1 MDVSDYAIPETYGV
15 NFEIKYVEV
24 DGHRHRVAE
33 TGNPEGTPIVIMM
46 GVFEDSLMDSRWLA
60 ACMANHPTG
69 PQYRIIVVTVPYL
82 EEYSE
87 IRIDGNT
94 MSKYDGLK
102 PPNKIIKMKGT
113 KAVDP
118 RFDLEHGGP
127 LALRSILTGGLG
139 IQQAHFVGHD
149 RGCIIM
155 DNMLS
160 KYPEMALSY
169 SRGSQGWTKFE
180 EEWAD
185 LVDQGTFLGPPHRI
199 MATDAFA
206 PLLRSA
212 LRGGAPFGFISP
224 SFAIEASS
232 AAEGTDLRERWNAI
246 QGMGDQSDRFFELT
260 RQIFRQTDF
269 FDEGKRRT
277 DRSKGFCI
285 VDTDFPMMQFQ
296 GEDEM
301 IRAKDIPG
309 ARKMS
314 ILRKLAGL
322 FGAGQVTGLFRL
334 FRLKFPTY
342 IHSDLDK
349 DFGVVS
355 NHTGDQPYW
364 GKWNFFPDE
373 IEDIFPGGEFQERSN
388 PIWVQNYN
396 KFVERKADGR
406 YASLKVKEG
415 ARFQRFTIISEALHW
430 THIERPDNV
439 AWACMDFIADNSWW
453 GK

>member
-60 ACMANHPTG
+60 ACMANHPVG

-127 LALRSILTGGLG
+127 LALRSILTGGLD

-160 KYPEMALSY
+160 EYPEMALSY

-185 LVDQGTFLGPPHRI
+185 LWIRERSSAPHTELWRR
-199 MATDAFA
+199 M
-206 PLLRSA
+206 PSPCSGA
-212 LRGGAPFGFISP
+212 LSEVEPHSGSSP

-246 QGMGDQSDRFFELT
+246 QGMGDQTDRFFEPSDRSSD
-260 RQIFRQTDF
+260 RQISSTR
-269 FDEGKRRT
+269 KRRT

-301 IRAKDIPG
+301 IRKGYTRSKKNVNSPQACWII
-309 ARKMS
+309 RC
-314 ILRKLAGL
+314 
-322 FGAGQVTGLFRL
+322 GQVTGLFRL
-334 FRLKFPTY
+334 FRLRFPTY
-342 IHSDLDK
+342 IHSDLDE

-373 IEDIFPGGEFQERSN
+373 VEDISGRGIPRA
-388 PIWVQNYN
+388 VQPNL
-396 KFVERKADGR
+396 G
-406 YASLKVKEG
+406 
-415 ARFQRFTIISEALHW
+415 
-430 THIERPDNV
+430 P
-439 AWACMDFIADNSWW
+439 
-453 GK
+453 